1 MAKLL
6 FLGRLE
12 DLAGDPE
19 RTIALAAP
27 MPLPDL
33 IAQLPAALAAAL
45 ADPRIR
51 LALNGTLVPA
61 AGLVVADTDE
71 LAFLPPVS
79 GG

>member
-12 DLAGDPE
+12 DVAGAPDLVMPLQEPTTLADVLLMLPPILADALAGP
-19 RTIALAAP
+19 RVRMARNGAL
-27 MPLPDL
+27 
-33 IAQLPAALAAAL
+33 
-45 ADPRIR
+45 
-51 LALNGTLVPA
+51 VEA
-61 AGLVVADTDE
+61 AGLVVDETDE

>member
-12 DLAGDPE
+12 DVAGASDL
-19 RTIALAAP
+19 TV
-27 MPLPDL
+27 PLQEPTT
-33 IAQLPAALAAAL
+33 L
-45 ADPRIR
+45 ADILLMLPPTLGDALGGPKVK

-61 AGLVVADTDE
+61 AGLMLVDADE

>member
-12 DLAGDPE
+12 DVAG
-19 RTIALAAP
+19 A
-27 MPLPDL
+27 PDL
-33 IAQLPAALAAAL
+33 TVPLQEPTAL
-45 ADPRIR
+45 ADLLLMLPPALAEALAGPKVRIAR
-51 LALNGTLVPA
+51 NGALVDA
-61 AGLVVADTDE
+61 AGLVVEEADE

>member
-12 DLAGDPE
+12 DVAGAPDLAIPLQEPTTLADVLLMLPPTLADALAG
-19 RTIALAAP
+19 
-27 MPLPDL
+27 
-33 IAQLPAALAAAL
+33 
-45 ADPRIR
+45 PRVR
-51 LALNGTLVPA
+51 LARNGALVEA
-61 AGLVVADTDE
+61 AGLVVAADDE